1 MVQKKRTTK
10 KSTKNERIYILDTNI
25 LVHDP
30 SALFSFDGA
39 FVGIPSIVIEELEK
53 FKREGTERG
62 RNTREAIRNLDGLRS
77 KGVLGQGVK
86 LDNGSIIQVLFATK
100 DMPELPFILP
110 QEDNNILT
118 IAYAYLQRGYDV
130 RFISK
135 DLNARVKAD
144 ALGILAEDYLEEHV
158 SAEDFY
164 HGWLRVAV
172 PSIQLKNNQPKI
184 LQELLDEYDFSFNE
198 FVLLESKGNPQNY
211 RVFRYVGKK
220 GFLPISA
227 PSIPWPFQA
236 RNAQQLMALD
246 VLMDDS
252 IQMVSLLGPAGTG
265 KTFLALISGMFK
277 VLVQHT
283 YDRMLVSRP
292 VVPLGKDL
300 GYLPGDLQEK
310 LHNWMMP
317 IYDNMDFIMHTIT
330 GSRHFSQEGD
340 PFERPRKKFKGKDK
354 YKGKSKDKDKKG
366 KKDRIGMLPIQ
377 ELIRHGKISMEAITY
392 MRGRTIPYQFILI
405 DEAQNLTPHE
415 VKTLVTR
422 AGEGSKVILA
432 GDPYQIDAPY
442 LDFSSNG
449 LVTASEKFRDNK
461 IFASVYLE
469 TSERSELSKLAG
481 EIL

>member
-10 KSTKNERIYILDTNI
+10 KSKKNERIYILDTNI

-62 RNTREAIRNLDGLRS
+62 RNTREVIRNLDGLRS
-77 KGVLGQGVK
+77 KGVLGQGVE
-86 LDNGSIIQVLFATK
+86 LDNGSIIQVLFVTK
-100 DMPELPFILP
+100 DMPELPFVIP
-110 QEDNNILT
+110 QEDNNILS
-118 IAYAYLQRGYDV
+118 IAYAYQQQGYDV

-144 ALGILAEDYLEEHV
+144 ALGILAEDYLKEHV
-158 SAEDFY
+158 SAEEFY
-164 HGWLRVAV
+164 HGWIRVAV
-172 PSIQLKNNQPKI
+172 PSIQLKSNQPKI
-184 LQELLDEYDFSFNE
+184 LTELLDAHVFSFNE
-198 FVLLESKGNPQNY
+198 YVLLESKGNPHNY
-211 RVFRYVGKK
+211 RIFRYVGKK
-220 GFLPISA
+220 EFLPVSA
-227 PSIPWPFQA
+227 PKIPWPFQA
-236 RNAQQLMALD
+236 RNAQQLMAFD
-246 VLMDDS
+246 ALMDDN
-252 IQMVSLLGPAGTG
+252 IQMVTLLGPAGTG

-292 VVPLGKDL
+292 IVPLGKDL
-300 GYLPGDLQEK
+300 GYLPGDVQEK

-330 GSRHFSQEGD
+330 GSRHFSSDSD
-340 PFERPRKKFKGKDK
+340 PFARPSKKYKGKDK
-354 YKGKSKDKDKKG
+354 YKDKDKKS

-392 MRGRTIPYQFILI
+392 MRGRTIPFQFILI

-422 AGEGSKVILA
+422 AGEGSKIILA

-449 LVTASEKFRDNK
+449 LVTASEKFRDHT

-481 EIL
+481 KIL